1 MQMRRILRLV
11 IAAVTAA
18 ILFFVSAL
26 PAWAAES
33 MTLTFVRHGE
43 SQANAAGV
51 ISPGLGSQQAQA
63 VANELAANNYDG
75 IYASSMIRTQETA
88 APLADLLGLP
98 IVVLPGLRE
107 IDAGVF

>member
-1 MQMRRILRLV
+1 
-11 IAAVTAA
+11 
-18 ILFFVSAL
+18 
-26 PAWAAES
+26 
-33 MTLTFVRHGE
+33 
-43 SQANAAGV
+43 
-51 ISPGLGSQQAQA
+51 
-63 VANELAANNYDG
+63 VANELAANNYDA

>member
-1 MQMRRILRLV
+1 
-11 IAAVTAA
+11 
-18 ILFFVSAL
+18 
-26 PAWAAES
+26 

-43 SQANAAGV
+43 SQANAAGADLTE
-51 ISPGLGSQQAQA
+51 LGSQQAQA

>member
-1 MQMRRILRLV
+1 
-11 IAAVTAA
+11 
-18 ILFFVSAL
+18 
-26 PAWAAES
+26 
-33 MTLTFVRHGE
+33 
-43 SQANAAGV
+43 
-51 ISPGLGSQQAQA
+51 

-75 IYASSMIRTQETA
+75 ISASSMIRTQETA